1 MLLRYIKFDSSV
13 LSSPYGVS
21 GLPGADDNSDVAS
34 LDVRCYMEDVPI
46 LHKPDKHSQYLLVWQ
61 DRGTGDRHLSH
72 GGGEGLFCSL
82 R

>member
-1 MLLRYIKFDSSV
+1 MMLVVFGGYMLRGLGAY
-13 LSSPYGVS
+13 

-61 DRGTGDRHLSH
+61 DVFG
-72 GGGEGLFCSL
+72 
-82 R
+82 